1 MTVENVSEEGDEE
14 DSGRQA
20 ETDAYSE
27 TTVNDSRSVT
37 IPKEV
42 CDELDVK
49 PGDKVRWHVIDG
61 ELSVEVVR
69 QRYGA
74 FEDFEPIDIGE
85 ETNAAEDHDAYGS
98 L

>member
-1 MTVENVSEEGDEE
+1 MTAENVSEDRDGKSSE
-14 DSGRQA
+14 RRV

-42 CDELDVK
+42 CDKLDVK
-49 PGDKVRWHVIDG
+49 PGDKVRWRVTDD

-69 QRYGA
+69 QRHGA
-74 FEDFEPIDIGE
+74 FEDFEPVDIGE
-85 ETNAAEDHDAYGS
+85 ETNAAEDHDVYGS